1 MSRGMTVFLLAV
13 IVILMAVLALV
24 LLRYR
29 RMEKFADRTMIQ
41 VNEMKEKMV
50 LGREIKGF

>member
-24 LLRYR
+24 LLRCR

-41 VNEMKEKMV
+41 VDNM
-50 LGREIKGF
+50 L

>member
-41 VNEMKEKMV
+41 VDDM
-50 LGREIKGF
+50 L